1 MHSVDVRVVFTVA
14 TNTLEVGMK
23 RSGYFEASVM
33 L

>member
-1 MHSVDVRVVFTVA
+1 MLSLNGVFTVA

-23 RSGYFEASVM
+23 RSGYFDASVM